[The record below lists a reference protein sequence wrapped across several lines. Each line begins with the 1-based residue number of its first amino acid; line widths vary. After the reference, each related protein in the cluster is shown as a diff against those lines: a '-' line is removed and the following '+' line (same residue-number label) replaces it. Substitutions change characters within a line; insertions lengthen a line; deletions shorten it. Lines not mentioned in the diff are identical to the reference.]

1 MNDSG
6 LIRIPSRHSM
16 KETLQ
21 LLESAFASHGLQ
33 VFARIDHGDE
43 AEKVGLKMPPTQVLI
58 FGSPKAGTPLMIA
71 APSLAIDLPLKALVA
86 EDDQGRVWVTYNG
99 AKYLKERHGVP
110 PDLIK
115 NIAGAGTLIDK
126 TVE

>member
-6 LIRIPSRHSM
+6 LIQIPSRHSM
-16 KETLQ
+16 KETRH

-33 VFARIDHGDE
+33 VFARIDHTGE

-58 FGSPKAGTPLMIA
+58 FGSPKVGTLLMIA
-71 APSLAIDLPLKALVA
+71 VLSLAIDLPWKALVG

-110 PDLIK
+110 R
-115 NIAGAGTLIDK
+115 T
-126 TVE
+126 